1 MAELLQI
8 LTTIEEQML
17 RVVLLSSTTFGRQ
30 CLQEGI
36 LKAHNVRVVGIL
48 TTPREI
54 EISYSDKPVAIRTHA
69 SFDDLAGRIGC
80 GVASMTGKM
89 DSQNYLQYLQQW
101 KPDLLLALGWYYI
114 IPRKARESVPVGC
127 VGIHASLLPKYRG
140 GAPIPWAIISGEKE
154 TGVTFFYFGE
164 GVDDGDIIAQKR
176 FSITPQDN
184 VATVYEK
191 ATSTSIEILREFL
204 PKLADDT
211 APRIQQDHNQA
222 TYFPQR
228 SPEDGLIDW
237 SWDAKR
243 IRDFIRAQTRP
254 YSGAFTYLE
263 GKRITIW
270 DADAVEIEIVQ

>member
-1 MAELLQI
+1 MP
-8 LTTIEEQML
+8 EQQVMKA
-17 RVVLLSSTTFGRQ
+17 VLLSSTTFGRR
-30 CLQEGI
+30 CLEEGI
-36 LKAHNVRVVGIL
+36 LNASNVRVTGIL

-54 EISYSDKPVAIRTHA
+54 EISYSDKPVEINTHA
-69 SFDDLAGRIGC
+69 KFDDLADRIGC
-80 GVASMTGKM
+80 DVVSMTGKM
-89 DSQNYLQYLQQW
+89 DSQNYLQYLHQW
-101 KPDLLLALGWYYI
+101 APDLLLVLGWYYM
-114 IPRKARESVPVGC
+114 IPRKVRESAQAGC

-140 GAPIPWAIISGEKE
+140 GAPIPWAIINGETE
-154 TGVTFFYFGE
+154 TGVTFFHFGD

-176 FSITPQDN
+176 FPITSQDT
-184 VATVYEK
+184 VATIYEK
-191 ATSTSIEILREFL
+191 ATSSSIVILREYL
-204 PKLADDT
+204 PKLATRT